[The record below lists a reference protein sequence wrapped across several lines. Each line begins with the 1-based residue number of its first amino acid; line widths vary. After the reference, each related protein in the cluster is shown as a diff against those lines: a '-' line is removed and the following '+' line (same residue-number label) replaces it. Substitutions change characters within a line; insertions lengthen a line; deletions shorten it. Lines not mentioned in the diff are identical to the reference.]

1 MEQESQNY
9 ISFMEAL
16 EASRKIDE
24 YYASGEYANDMKA
37 LREDPEAVKEFLS
50 FYEAICK
57 A

>member
-1 MEQESQNY
+1 MEHESPNY

-16 EASRKIDE
+16 EASKENDE

-37 LREDPEAVKEFLS
+37 LRENPEALEEFLA
-50 FYEAICK
+50 FYEAVCK

>member
-16 EASRKIDE
+16 EASREIDE
-24 YYASGEYANDMKA
+24 YYESGEYANDMKA
-37 LREDPEAVKEFLS
+37 LREDPEAVEEFLS